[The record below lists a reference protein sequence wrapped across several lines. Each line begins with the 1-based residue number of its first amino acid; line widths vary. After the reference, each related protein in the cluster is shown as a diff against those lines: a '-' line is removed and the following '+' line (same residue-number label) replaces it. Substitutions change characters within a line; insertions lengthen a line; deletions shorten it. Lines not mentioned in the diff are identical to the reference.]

1 MYIFYNFQES
11 YAPQVKEG
19 ETKATVAQIENLIQF
34 WKSNASSFLQKTSG
48 STGTPK
54 VIEIT
59 RQQVAA
65 SVRGTTQALGLKR
78 GDTACLC
85 INPEYI
91 GGKMMLFRALL
102 LGLKLHV
109 FYPSSSVLLN
119 KTFPRNSFTA
129 LVPLQVQKLREYAAT
144 ASVPNFG
151 NARWIIGGAPLGL
164 AEEMFIKALK
174 FPIYATFGM
183 TETASHF
190 ALRQINAEEEGAP
203 YRILPGV
210 SLGQYEGGKLKIKG
224 EISNNEWLYTND
236 FIFRIDEKSF
246 QWLGRAD
253 FIINSGGVKINPEQ
267 VLRSLQKALPSP
279 LPPHEAC
286 ALGLPDAKLGEKLV
300 LALAKLPQD
309 REEEVVSAYIHT
321 FHTLNK
327 FKVPK
332 AIYIIENLPRQN
344 EKLHRAVLKSKLKN
358 VLPRKKYPFSNT

>member
-1 MYIFYNFQES
+1 MYILYDFQKS
-11 YAPQVKEG
+11 FAPQVQEG
-19 ETKATVAQIENLIQF
+19 KAEATVAQIENLIQF
-34 WKSNASSFLQKTSG
+34 WNNQNPSFAQNTSG

-59 RQQVAA
+59 RQQIAA
-65 SVRGTTQALGLKR
+65 SVRGTAQALGLKR

-91 GGKMMLFRALL
+91 GGKMMVFRALL

-109 FYPSSSVLLN
+109 FSPSSSVLLN
-119 KTFPRNSFTA
+119 KIFPRDSFTA
-129 LVPLQVQKLREYAAT
+129 LVPLQVQKLREHTAT
-144 ASVPNFG
+144 SPVPDFG

-164 AEEMFIKALK
+164 AEELFVKALK
-174 FPIYATFGM
+174 FPVYATFGM

-190 ALRQINAEEEGAP
+190 ALRHINAKEESAP

-224 EISNNEWLYTND
+224 EISNNKWLYTND
-236 FIFRIDEKSF
+236 FISRIDEKSF

-267 VLRSLQKALPSP
+267 VLRSLQKALPSSIP
-279 LPPHEAC
+279 SHEAC

-309 REEEVVSAYIHT
+309 REEEVASAYIHT
-321 FHTLNK
+321 FQVLNK
-327 FKVPK
+327 FKIPK
-332 AIYIIENLPRQN
+332 AIYIIENLPKQN
-344 EKLHRAVLKSKLKN
+344 EKLNRRELKVKLKN
-358 VLPRKKYPFSNT
+358 VLPFKEYPFS